1 MGRRIYLLNKTNME
15 MKLSFNQWL
24 TLLNPNCKL
33 RITTEQGYVYES
45 KNRDNLNFE
54 MTLIGFDFN

>member
-1 MGRRIYLLNKTNME
+1 ME

-54 MTLIGFDFN
+54 MTLIGFDFNSLNKQD